1 MRIFSK
7 TKLKPLSSD
16 ENVIVEYTSPYK
28 LNGRVLVT
36 VPPGYEGD
44 VLVNDIYRE
53 SLLPCQDEKLLKKI
67 GKPYKGLTIKMAF
80 VKRKINKMIEWG
92 SRGIDVTD
100 GKVKVSYRVGINGS
114 FELRITE
121 PVKIIRKFGASKNIL
136 VDDVTTYVKELV
148 KEKVNGTLNE
158 LFIKKKETLK
168 EVELKKEEVYK
179 NLYWKLNSDPSF
191 KELGLEFTSFSI
203 KALYVPE
210 EEREKL
216 EKAIKK
222 YGIEKYYSKEE
233 TKLKKEPQILLK
245 DGEVPVKNKTKKD
258 KVKKSEKPHLN
269 ISDIVTDEEV
279 EKEKQKTRLKTK
291 N

>member
-1 MRIFSK
+1 MGIFSK
-7 TKLKPLSSD
+7 TKLKPLAGD
-16 ENVIVEYTSPYK
+16 DNVVVEYTAPYK
-28 LNGRVLVT
+28 LNGKVIVT

-44 VLVNDIYRE
+44 VLVNDTFRE

-80 VKRKINKMIEWG
+80 VKRKVNKLIEWG
-92 SRGIDVTD
+92 SRGIDVVD
-100 GKVKVSYRVGINGS
+100 SKVKVSYRVGINGS
-114 FELRITE
+114 FELKITE
-121 PVKIIRKFGASKNIL
+121 PEKIIKKFGTSKNVLIE
-136 VDDVTTYVKELV
+136 DVTSYVKELV

-158 LFIKKKETLK
+158 LFIKNKETLK

-179 NLYWKLNSDPSF
+179 DLYWKLNADPSF
-191 KELGLEFTSFSI
+191 KELGLEFASFSI

-210 EEREKL
+210 EERAKL
-216 EKAIKK
+216 DKAIKK
-222 YGIEKYYSKEE
+222 YGVEKYYSKEE

-245 DGEVPVKNKTKKD
+245 DGEVPSKNKIKKD
-258 KVKKSEKPHLN
+258 KVKKEEKPHLN

-279 EKEKQKTRLKTK
+279 VEEKQKTKIKAK